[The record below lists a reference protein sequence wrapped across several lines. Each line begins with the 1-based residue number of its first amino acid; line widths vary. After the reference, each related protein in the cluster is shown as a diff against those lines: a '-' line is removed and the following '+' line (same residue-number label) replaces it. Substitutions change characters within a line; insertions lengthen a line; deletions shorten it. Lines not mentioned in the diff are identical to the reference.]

1 MAFSWDHYLDLG
13 ENLHLQIINGNPS
26 YSAHIEAAYRTII
39 SRAYYA
45 AFRVTR
51 DYLEKK
57 KIYIPQRTGID
68 HQNVKNKSDKVDPI
82 IKANL
87 TRLGQL
93 RTNCDYDNPFP
104 PPEVLNDSLVQ
115 DSIYK
120 AKKIIQIINSKS

>member
-1 MAFSWDHYLDLG
+1 MAFSWEHYLELG
-13 ENLHLQIINGNPS
+13 DNLHSQIINGNPI
-26 YSAHIEAAYRTII
+26 YRAHVEAVRRTII

-45 AFRVTR
+45 AFRATR
-51 DYLEKK
+51 DYLEQKN
-57 KIYIPQRTGID
+57 IYIPCRTGID
-68 HQNVKNKSDKVDPI
+68 HQNVKIKSDKVDPI

-104 PPEVLNDSLVQ
+104 LNEVLNDSLVQ

-120 AKKIIQIINSKS
+120 AKKVIQILNSKP